1 MKLDQEAI
9 ENKAQMK
16 DLTSKLSFLKSE
28 LSITINELSEA
39 KKTNKEQ
46 TDKINDLILDKN

>member
-1 MKLDQEAI
+1 MKLDQETI